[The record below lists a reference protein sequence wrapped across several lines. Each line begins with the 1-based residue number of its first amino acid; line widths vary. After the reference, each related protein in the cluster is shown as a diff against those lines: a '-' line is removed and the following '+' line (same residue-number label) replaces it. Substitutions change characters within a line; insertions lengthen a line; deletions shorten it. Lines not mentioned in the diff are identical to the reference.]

1 MLKTLRTLVLIA
13 AAAWAAAASAQQS
26 AKPAITLEVPVLPDA
41 ARHLD
46 LLALPAYLALVLEN
60 NGLNPSLSSRVVVK
74 DRTAFSIRSGTVQ
87 FVERKGPVFRY
98 EGTVTIPLG
107 LAEPGF
113 TVPVDVDTS
122 AIAQGK
128 LVVRAYSGPIGG
140 AAAGPDRTGGV
151 QGPCARGCRVAAQG
165 GGIPRPAGTGAPRE
179 GTRARADARGDR
191 LRGIQPGW
199 PGGRPAQS
207 TAVEPEALSDQ
218 ALLLITVAIWLLGFP
233 VFFCGSLGPAAR
245 FEHSP

>member
-1 MLKTLRTLVLIA
+1 MAKTLRALVLIA
-13 AAAWAAAASAQQS
+13 ATAWAAAASAQQS
-26 AKPAITLEVPVLPDA
+26 ATPAITLELPVLPEA

-74 DRTAFSIRSGTVQ
+74 DRTAFSIRAGTVR
-87 FVERKGPVFRY
+87 FVERKGSVFRY

-128 LVVRAYSGPIGG
+128 LVIRAYSGLSAVLPQALIERVEFKARALTGVESQRKVLAYLDRLAQEHRAKERGLEPILEAIIFEAYNRGG
-140 AAAGPDRTGGV
+140 PAAAGAIDRG
-151 QGPCARGCRVAAQG
+151 Q
-165 GGIPRPAGTGAPRE
+165 
-179 GTRARADARGDR
+179 
-191 LRGIQPGW
+191 
-199 PGGRPAQS
+199 
-207 TAVEPEALSDQ
+207 PEALSDQ

-233 VFFCGSLGPAAR
+233 VFLWFVRSRRKLRPT
-245 FEHSP
+245 P